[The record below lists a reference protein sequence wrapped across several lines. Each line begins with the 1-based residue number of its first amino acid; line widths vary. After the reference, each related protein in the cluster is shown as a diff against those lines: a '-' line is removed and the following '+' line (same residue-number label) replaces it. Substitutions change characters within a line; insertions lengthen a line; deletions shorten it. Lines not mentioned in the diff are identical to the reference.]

1 MDTNTYIPQGAT
13 TQEQWE
19 DYMMHGIVSK
29 ETRREV
35 LMSWQRCQE
44 FGLLPERKKPIRIL
58 KDSEFQQL
66 QKKNQLLIEI
76 SAPIIETVNQFIAN
90 SRFVIALCDANGII
104 LKLSGNEKMRL
115 AIRDGGFVEGA
126 DWSEQSAGSNAIGT
140 SLAIKKPIQFCGYEH
155 FCVFTQKT
163 ACSSAPIKAPDGRV
177 IGIIDLTGR
186 LKEVN
191 NHTLGMA
198 VSMASAI
205 ENCLRIAKAEK
216 ETALANAHTNAVI
229 ESMTEGLIAF
239 DNSGLITQINTSARH
254 MLNLPDDAV
263 GKSVF
268 DIFPADNASFFHALR
283 RMQYFNDQELR
294 IHTPKDV
301 IRVLA
306 TIKPILNNNSC
317 HGKVLIIS
325 ELKRARQLARKFY
338 NVSAKL
344 TFSNLIGESPEFKKI
359 LTNMRTA
366 AHKDSTILLLGESG
380 TGKDVCAQAIHNESD
395 RRHGPFVAINCGAI
409 PKELMASELFGYVNG
424 AFTGANRQGNLGKFE
439 LADGGTIFLDE
450 ISELPYDQ
458 QVYLLRVL
466 ESRTL
471 TRIGGHEAIPIDV
484 RIIAASNKDLE
495 QHVKAGFFRQDLY
508 YRLNIISFKVPPLRE
523 RKEDIPLLV
532 EYFLKQFPGASG
544 EIPPDYLQ
552 MLMNY
557 SWPGNI
563 RELRNIIER
572 TVSLSPDGHLNTA
585 YLPSGITNSEF
596 ISDNSHVQIGSGIQD
611 VESDLIRRLI
621 LTHNGNLTKVAS
633 ELGVARTTLYRKMRK
648 YHIDKDL
655 H

>member
-1 MDTNTYIPQGAT
+1 MESSIYIPQGST

-58 KDSEFQQL
+58 NDSEFQQL
-66 QKKNQLLIEI
+66 LKKNQLLIEI
-76 SAPIIETVNQFIAN
+76 SAPIIETVTRFIAN

-155 FCVFTQKT
+155 FCIFTQKT

-191 NHTLGMA
+191 IHTLGIA
-198 VSMASAI
+198 VAMASAI

-216 ETALANAHTNAVI
+216 ETALANAHTNAII
-229 ESMTEGLIAF
+229 ESITEGLIAL
-239 DNSGLITQINTSARH
+239 DNDGLIIKINPAARRI
-254 MLNLPDDAV
+254 LNLPEDTV
-263 GKSVF
+263 GKIIFDVF
-268 DIFPADNASFFHALR
+268 PQDNASFFQTLR
-283 RMQYFNDQELR
+283 RMQYFKDQELR
-294 IHTPKDV
+294 IHTPKEV

-317 HGKVLIIS
+317 HGKVLVIS

-439 LADGGTIFLDE
+439 LADDGTLFLDE
-450 ISELPYDQ
+450 ISELPYEQ

-471 TRIGGHEAIPIDV
+471 TRVGGHETIPIDV
-484 RIIAASNKDLE
+484 RIIAASNKNLE
-495 QHVKAGFFRQDLY
+495 EHVKAGFFRQDLF
-508 YRLNIISFKVPPLRE
+508 YRLNIITFNVPPLRE

-532 EYFLKQFPGASG
+532 KYFMSQFPAASG
-544 EIPPDYLQ
+544 DIPQDYLKS
-552 MLMNY
+552 LMNY

-572 TVSLSPDGHLNTA
+572 TISLSPDGHLSTA
-585 YLPSGITNSEF
+585 YLPSNITS
-596 ISDNSHVQIGSGIQD
+596 SAGSPDVSRETAGIQNM
-611 VESDLIRRLI
+611 ESDLIRKLI
-621 LTHNGNLTKVAS
+621 QTHNGNLTKVAS

-655 H
+655 Q